1 MAGQPDDM
9 SIIAQVVGG
18 DVDAFEHLLA
28 RYEAPVT
35 SLVAAHVPAEH
46 VAEVAHEA
54 FIRAFKALPGY
65 VPKRPLRNW
74 LTTIALRSCHDF
86 WRARYR
92 RREAPA
98 SDLSEDGQQ
107 FMETAMAADS
117 REEFERLARAREAK
131 EVLALVLDRLSPMD
145 RLVITLTGLE
155 ERTVGEAA
163 EMLGISVPNVKIR
176 AHRARRK
183 LRHFLKRHGIQGG
196 DYAS

>member
-28 RYEAPVT
+28 RYEAPVIN
-35 SLVAAHVPAEH
+35 LVAAHVPGEH

-65 VPKRPLRNW
+65 APKRPFRNW
-74 LTTIALRSCHDF
+74 LTTIALRTCHDF
-86 WRARYR
+86 WRVHYR

-98 SDLSEDGQQ
+98 SDLSDNGQQ
-107 FMETAMAADS
+107 FIEAAMAADS
-117 REEFERLARAREAK
+117 REEFERLARAREAR

-155 ERTVGEAA
+155 ERPVSEAA

-176 AHRARRK
+176 AHRARLK
-183 LRHFLKRHGIQGG
+183 LRHFLKQHGMQGG

>member
-9 SIIAQVVGG
+9 SIIARITGG
-18 DVDAFEHLLA
+18 DVDAFGQLLL
-28 RYEAPVT
+28 RYQAPVT
-35 SLVAAHVPAEH
+35 HIVAAHVPGEH
-46 VAEVAHEA
+46 VAEVAHET

-65 VPKRPLRNW
+65 APKGPFLNW

-86 WRARYR
+86 WRERYR

-98 SDLSEDGQQ
+98 SDLSDDGQR
-107 FMETAMAADS
+107 FMEAALAADS

-131 EVLALVLDRLSPMD
+131 EVLALVLDHLSPLD
-145 RLVITLTGLE
+145 RLVLTLTGLE
-155 ERTVGEAA
+155 ERSVREAA

-183 LRHFLKRHGIQGG
+183 LKHFLKRYGIQGG
-196 DYAS
+196 DHAA